1 MATYLIWKNNV
12 ISIIRG
18 DTLDIKLTIVEND
31 NQGLIGYINK
41 NFDDLVEPESSENP
55 VGIIG
60 KIYHLQVGDK
70 VYFGLMRPNDSFEK
84 SVIVKYIEKIDI
96 LENSELDYNGIYE
109 DELGNLHIRL
119 DRRDT
124 ELLYPGDYYY
134 TVKVEKA
141 DETVETVVYKN
152 KFLLVD

>member
-12 ISIIRG
+12 ISMVRG
-18 DTLDIKLTIVEND
+18 DTLDIKLTIIEND

-41 NFDDLVEPESSENP
+41 NFEELVEPESSENP
-55 VGIIG
+55 VSIVG
-60 KIYHLQVGDK
+60 KIYHLEPGDK

-84 SVIVKYIEKIDI
+84 SVIVKYIEKIED
-96 LENSELDYNGIYE
+96 SEESGLDYHGIYE
-109 DELGNLHIRL
+109 DESGNLHIRL

-134 TVKVEKA
+134 TVKVERF

-152 KFLLVD
+152 KFLLID

>member
-18 DTLDIKLTIVEND
+18 DTVDIKLTIVEND
-31 NQGLIGYINK
+31 NQGLVGYINK

-84 SVIVKYIEKIDI
+84 SIIVKYIEKTDI
-96 LENSELDYNGIYE
+96 LEDSELDYNGIYE
-109 DELGNLHIRL
+109 DESGNLHIRL

>member
-18 DTLDIKLTIVEND
+18 DTVDIKLTIVEND
-31 NQGLIGYINK
+31 NQGLVGYINK

-84 SVIVKYIEKIDI
+84 SVIVKYIEKTDI
-96 LENSELDYNGIYE
+96 LEDSELDYNGIYE

>member
-12 ISIIRG
+12 ISMVRG

-41 NFDDLVEPESSENP
+41 NFEELVEPESSENP
-55 VGIIG
+55 VSIVG
-60 KIYHLQVGDK
+60 KIYHLEAGDK
-70 VYFGLMRPNDSFEK
+70 VYFGLMKPNDSFEK
-84 SVIVKYIEKIDI
+84 SVIVKYIEKID
-96 LENSELDYNGIYE
+96 LEESELDYHGIYE
-109 DELGNLHIRL
+109 DVSGNLHIRL

>member
-18 DTLDIKLTIVEND
+18 DTVDIKLTIVEND
-31 NQGLIGYINK
+31 NQGLVGYINK

-84 SVIVKYIEKIDI
+84 SVIVKYIEKTDI
-96 LENSELDYNGIYE
+96 LEDSELDYNGIYE

-141 DETVETVVYKN
+141 NETVETVVYKN